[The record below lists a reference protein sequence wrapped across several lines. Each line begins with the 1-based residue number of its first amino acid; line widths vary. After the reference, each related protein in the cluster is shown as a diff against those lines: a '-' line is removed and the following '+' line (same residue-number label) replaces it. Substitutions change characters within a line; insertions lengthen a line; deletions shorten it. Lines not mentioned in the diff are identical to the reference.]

1 MSAMRTT
8 AAIKPSK
15 AAARHPPTA
24 GCCEEL
30 FGSSSDSESGSGS
43 GGADAAAGEAASE
56 QEEAPSS
63 PARFASPTSPA
74 YVPRSPSPPRVRR
87 GWGGWSRHVRGAEV
101 ESISDS
107 DDSTYDPSERA
118 AASSSRNRGPV
129 RRPYVRN
136 RFQEQRGQ
144 SSEPGCCKATA
155 DLLRST
161 QKRLRELEAVHT
173 ATTDAY
179 LDCVSRLGSAKR
191 KLAKVADLLHQ

>member
-1 MSAMRTT
+1 MSAMRTS

-15 AAARHPPTA
+15 AAAQHPPTA

-30 FGSSSDSESGSGS
+30 FGSFSSDSESES

-56 QEEAPSS
+56 QEEAPS
-63 PARFASPTSPA
+63 SPA

-118 AASSSRNRGPV
+118 AASSSRSRGPV
-129 RRPYVRN
+129 RRPSVRN
-136 RFQEQRGQ
+136 RFQEQRAQ
-144 SSEPGCCKATA
+144 SSQPACCKATA
-155 DLLRST
+155 DLLRTT
-161 QKRLRELEAVHT
+161 QKRLQELEALHT

-179 LDCVSRLGSAKR
+179 LDCVGRLGSAKR